1 LISSSWPLL
10 LKPAGALSFR
20 DHHMTEAEILSGVT
34 RSGLFRL
41 SKKGKRTYSFVKMIC
56 EKDGIGN

>member
-1 LISSSWPLL
+1 
-10 LKPAGALSFR
+10 LKSAGTLSFR
-20 DHHMTEAEILSGVT
+20 DHHMKESEISSGVT
-34 RSGLFRL
+34 GSGLFRL

>member
-1 LISSSWPLL
+1 
-10 LKPAGALSFR
+10 LKSAGALSFR